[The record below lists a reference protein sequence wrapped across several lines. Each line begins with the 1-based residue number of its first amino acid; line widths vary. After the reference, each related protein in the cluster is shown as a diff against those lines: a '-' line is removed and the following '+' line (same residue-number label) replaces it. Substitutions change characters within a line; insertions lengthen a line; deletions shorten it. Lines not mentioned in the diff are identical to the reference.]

1 MSNTHSQRAH
11 GISHRAFLKYGATLT
26 LLLAL
31 LMSAL
36 TLDKAAAEAPKKE
49 TPSSAARGQVVF
61 NDNCSDCHSAK
72 PVPFRTAPKLIPQ
85 RLRDPRILVHQFQLS
100 DRQIE
105 DLVNYLKEL
114 AKRR

>member
-1 MSNTHSQRAH
+1 MSDANSQRAY
-11 GISHRAFLKYGATLT
+11 GISRRAFLKYGATLT

-31 LMSAL
+31 PLSAL
-36 TLDKAAAEAPKKE
+36 TLDKVAAEAPKKE
-49 TPSSAARGQVVF
+49 TPSSVARGQVVF
-61 NDNCSDCHSAK
+61 NNNCSYCHSTK

-85 RLRDPRILVHQFQLS
+85 RLRDPRILAHQFQLS